1 MSRKCIQKLFAG
13 SCFYQFIF
21 PKCVLAMKLEF
32 KVKIHK
38 FVVITIEFLTTR
50 KTDLKNQKVYDFVF
64 MNQS

>member
-1 MSRKCIQKLFAG
+1 MYTKIIRRFMFLSVYLSK
-13 SCFYQFIF
+13 
-21 PKCVLAMKLEF
+21 VLLGMKLEF

>member
-1 MSRKCIQKLFAG
+1 MFLSVYLSK
-13 SCFYQFIF
+13 
-21 PKCVLAMKLEF
+21 VLLGMKLEF